1 MKTQIMITAVAEG
14 FFSVWM
20 TVFADEPQILQ
31 ALIESFP
38 GTNGAYN
45 GKDGKIKKI
54 M

>member
-38 GTNGAYN
+38 GTNGAYY